1 MGFRDRTPVWWDRE
15 IDERSGRELR
25 ADVRQAGH
33 KVWQWV
39 CLKAQELLGDPNDAA
54 DVLET
59 AVKTVSRYLD
69 ANRVAQNSADHAGLV
84 AVVCYRSLLRL
95 ATKRRLKLIAPVSDL
110 AEVLRA
116 PDWRDKV
123 ERRLLIEELAREL
136 DPKTRGLLRLRINGF
151 DWKEIGRM
159 VGLTPEAIRRQFW
172 RDVRKAHL
180 RLMVAG
186 KQSGFEML

>member
-1 MGFRDRTPVWWDRE
+1 MGLLDRNSVWWDRE
-15 IDERSGRELR
+15 TDERTGRDLR
-25 ADVRQAGH
+25 PDVRQAGH
-33 KVWQWV
+33 KVWHWV
-39 CLKAQELLGDPNDAA
+39 CVKAQELLGDPNDAA
-54 DVLET
+54 EVLET
-59 AVKTVSRYLD
+59 SVQTVSRYLD
-69 ANRVAQNSADHAGLV
+69 KKSVAVHSADQSGLV

-95 ATKRRLKLIAPVSDL
+95 AKKRRLRLIAPVSDL

-116 PDWRDKV
+116 PDWRDEV

-159 VGLTPEAIRRQFW
+159 VELTPEAIRRKFW
-172 RDVRKAHL
+172 RDVRKAYL